1 MSRQRKLRKAL
12 NRAIGDAQS
21 KDTVAR
27 RLEEVLLDPQLVPT
41 TEVHRRLTA
50 LVEAQQQAD
59 EAWMAASQTL
69 DQLRPLVEASSIAF
83 QQALLDAA
91 LEQHH
96 RVLNVVEQVVAGL
109 QFLADRNP
117 PGSGNRAVQA
127 VVSGWDDGTA
137 TNSRDCLRAMA
148 GQQ

>member
-50 LVEAQQQAD
+50 LVEA
-59 EAWMAASQTL
+59 
-69 DQLRPLVEASSIAF
+69 SSIAF

-109 QFLADRNP
+109 QVLADRNP
-117 PGSGNRAVQA
+117 PP
-127 VVSGWDDGTA
+127 TE
-137 TNSRDCLRAMA
+137 
-148 GQQ
+148 

>member
-117 PGSGNRAVQA
+117 PP
-127 VVSGWDDGTA
+127 TE
-137 TNSRDCLRAMA
+137 
-148 GQQ
+148 